1 MNTSR
6 LAGLLLTLLPGTVAG
21 QQLFNSARGNYS
33 GLGGASWNPANI
45 VDNRYFFQLQ
55 LVSFDVHATNTAYQ
69 YTGPWSPQNSSA
81 ELDLDKEFLT
91 RRASDKPKL
100 LSTGLNVRG
109 PGVMVRISPTQS
121 VAFSTRVRGALQ
133 GNSVSENL
141 IQNAVDEFK
150 VKGRSADN
158 TFNLNLNAFAQYDLT
173 YGRVIL
179 DKSLHFLKAG
189 VTARRYIGFGSGY
202 LQSKKADYEIIDKAA
217 TNDTIVRIN
226 ALDAAFGYS
235 NPDAFDNVDANQ
247 ALKWLSGGGGAGGG
261 WGMDI
266 GAVYEFRPDMGQ
278 YRYIDKKG
286 VDRLDYSRNKYLFRV
301 AASITDIGYIRYK
314 DNATA
319 FNNIKTNK
327 TGVSESDLDGIDEDN
342 YEQRLNKILR
352 TDKQQRENQFTT
364 GVPTALNLDVDY
376 HVYKWIYANA
386 SVSQS
391 LRGTYA
397 IGMRSFSFASVT
409 PRIES
414 KWLEVAAPITLMNGY
429 QTFAYGLMLR
439 LGPLTVGSNDLSGYF
454 DSSSPYGF
462 NGYAELAFS
471 LANGGKKSKHGPSR
485 LKDSNNS
492 TPKASKAPKASKEA
506 KTPKATETPAA
517 PQTPA
522 PTETPTAPQTPAPT
536 ETPAPT
542 ATPTPETPA
551 ATETPAPQIAPET
564 STPAAPAAA
573 ETTASPTATETPAP
587 PTPAPAETPK
597 P

>member
-1 MNTSR
+1 MITSR
-6 LAGLLLTLLPGTVAG
+6 LAGLLLTLLPGTVAA

-55 LVSFDVHATNTAYQ
+55 LVGFDVHATNTAYR

-81 ELDLDKEFLT
+81 ALDLSKEFLT
-91 RRASDKPKL
+91 RSPSDKPKL
-100 LSTGLNVRG
+100 FSIGLNVRG
-109 PGVMVRISPTQS
+109 PGLMVRISPTQS
-121 VAFSTRVRGALQ
+121 VAFSTRVRGAIQ

-158 TFNLNLNAFAQYDLT
+158 TFNLNLNAFSEYDVT
-173 YGRVIL
+173 YGRVLL

-189 VTARRYIGFGSGY
+189 VTAKRFIGFGSAY
-202 LQSKKADYEIIDKAA
+202 LKSKQADYEIIDKAA

-235 NPDAFDNVDANQ
+235 NPDAFDDVDLNQ
-247 ALKWLSGGGGAGGG
+247 ALKWLSGGGGTGGG
-261 WGMDI
+261 WGLDL
-266 GAVYEFRPDMGQ
+266 GAVYEFRPNMGQ

-319 FNNIKTNK
+319 FNNIKTAK
-327 TGVSESDLDGIDEDN
+327 TGVSEADLEGIDEDN

-352 TDKQQRENQFTT
+352 TEKQQRENQFTT

-376 HVYKWIYANA
+376 HVYKWLYANA

-391 LRGTYA
+391 LRGKYA
-397 IGMRSFSFASVT
+397 IGMRSFSFASLT
-409 PRIES
+409 PRLES
-414 KWLEVAAPITLMNGY
+414 KWLEVATPISLINGY
-429 QTFAYGLMLR
+429 QTLAYGLMVR
-439 LGPLTVGSNDLSGYF
+439 LGPLTVGSNDLSAYF
-454 DSSSPYGF
+454 DSSTPYGF
-462 NGYAELAFS
+462 NGYAELSFV

-485 LKDSNNS
+485 LKDSNS
-492 TPKASKAPKASKEA
+492 PTLKEPKESKAPKAA
-506 KTPKATETPAA
+506 K
-517 PQTPA
+517 
-522 PTETPTAPQTPAPT
+522 
-536 ETPAPT
+536 
-542 ATPTPETPA
+542 TPA
-551 ATETPAPQIAPET
+551 ATETPATPQQPMTPEAPAPAPDPATPTTPET
-564 STPAAPAAA
+564 TTTPEAPAPQTTTPETTPAPAPQTTTPA
-573 ETTASPTATETPAP
+573 ETPPP
-587 PTPAPAETPK
+587 PTPAASETPK